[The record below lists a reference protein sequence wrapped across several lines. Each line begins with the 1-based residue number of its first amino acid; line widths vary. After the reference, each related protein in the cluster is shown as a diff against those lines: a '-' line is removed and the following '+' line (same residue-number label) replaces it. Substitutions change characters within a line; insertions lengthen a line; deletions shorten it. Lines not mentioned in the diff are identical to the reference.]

1 MTVLRDQIFIVHRL
15 NTGLD
20 VVLLVVVF
28 FVLLIVVNTVSLL
41 QVKGLL
47 HLASLRVLIPVKFA
61 RRERYAL
68 KMRCTFLRVCHLT

>member
-41 QVKGLL
+41 QVMGLL

-61 RRERYAL
+61 RRERDAL
-68 KMRCTFLRVCHLT
+68 KMRCTFLRVRHLT